1 MSNNIRVAFG
11 GLFHET
17 NTYVT
22 EITGATTYET
32 LVAYKGDEILKLAG
46 SALGG
51 PMDECKEQGWTFL
64 PTAFLHMDNT
74 FGMVTDEAYEQA
86 KEDILSRLRP
96 QLPVDVFYLAVHGAG
111 VVQSTPDLEGDLARA
126 VREVVG
132 PETKIVSSTDL
143 HGKVTE
149 TIAREYDYYT
159 ACKEYPHVDLY
170 PCARDALRVGV
181 KAKLGELKPV
191 FHYEKLPIVIPPST
205 TKIDGA
211 FGHIIREKCIA
222 YEALDGVLNCSVMHG
237 FPFQDT
243 DFCGMYVLVT
253 TNDNEELAKKI
264 ASELSQWIWDNRSQS
279 QVFTPSVNEAIQQA
293 REILDQKGRYIPM
306 VAGTPTKHKPVIIA
320 DCGDNPGGGTT
331 GDTTHLLSALI
342 DAQLGKVAFMSIRDP
357 ETVDQAI
364 SAGVGSTIDVC
375 LGGKMDYPRGGEPI
389 RVQAYVKS
397 ISDGVE
403 TIRGAM
409 VNGITFRLGPSV
421 RLHIQGIDVIVQKG
435 LGQGL
440 DDVQGRAHG
449 IIVEEYDVVCIKS
462 SAHWRAF
469 YGTVSDDLLLA
480 NSPGLSTT
488 NVDVFEHTHLTYK
501 VYPFDEGATYP
512 IQA

>member
-1 MSNNIRVAFG
+1 MMSDNVRVAFG

-17 NTYVT
+17 NTYAT
-22 EITGATTYET
+22 ELTGATTFET
-32 LVAYKGDEILKLAG
+32 LVAYHGDEILKLAG
-46 SALGG
+46 TALGG
-51 PMDECKEQGWTFL
+51 PIDECKEQGWTLL
-64 PTAFLHMDNT
+64 PTALFHVGNT
-74 FGMVTDEAYEQA
+74 FGMVTDEAYEQVKA
-86 KEDILSRLRP
+86 DILTRLRQ

-126 VREVVG
+126 VREAIG
-132 PETKIVSSTDL
+132 PEAKIVSSTDL
-143 HGKVTE
+143 HGKVTD
-149 TIAREYDYYT
+149 TIAHEYDYYT
-159 ACKEYPHVDLY
+159 TCKEYPHVDLY

-181 KAKLGELKPV
+181 KTRLGELNPV
-191 FHYEKLPIVIPPST
+191 FHYQKLPIVIPPST

-211 FGHIIREKCIA
+211 FGHTIREKCIA
-222 YEALDGVLNCSVMHG
+222 YETLDGVLNCSVMHG

-253 TNDNEELAKKI
+253 TNGDEELAKKI
-264 ASELSQWIWDNRSQS
+264 SSELSQWIWDNRSQS
-279 QVFTPSVNEAIQQA
+279 QVFAPSVSEAIKQA
-293 REILDQKGRYIPM
+293 GEILDQKGRYKPV
-306 VAGTPTKHKPVIIA
+306 VAGTLSEHRPVIIA

-331 GDTTHLLSALI
+331 GDTTHVLRALI

-364 SAGVGSTIDVC
+364 AAGVGSSIDVC
-375 LGGKMDYPRGGEPI
+375 LGGKLDYPRGGEPI

-403 TIRGAM
+403 TIRGEM
-409 VNGITFRLGPSV
+409 VNGMTFRLGPSV
-421 RLHIQGIDVIVQKG
+421 RLQIQGVDVVVQKG

-469 YGTVSDDLLLA
+469 YSTVSDDLLLA
-480 NSPGLSTT
+480 DSPGLTT
-488 NVDVFEHTHLTYK
+488 THVEVFEHTNLTYK
-501 VYPFDEGATYP
+501 VYPFDADATFP
-512 IQA
+512 I